1 MNDVYVIYNKRTYVA
16 NIETGKVEVRV
27 QIRNHD
33 KGNKCSKWVKT
44 TGVHVLQ
51 IVLNMARNQVIA

>member
-16 NIETGKVEVRV
+16 NIETGEVEVRV

>member
-16 NIETGKVEVRV
+16 NIKTGEVEVRV